1 MTNALL
7 AVHVLAGAFAVLV
20 GAIAASVRKGGR
32 LHIRAGRLFVIFMA
46 LSSILGAVLGLIKFE
61 QFFITFFAGV
71 LGTYLVVSGWLAA
84 NQAATNRP
92 VLDGVLSLLNAIT
105 FVTLVSIGILAFIQS
120 DGLMF
125 GFAGENYIVL
135 ALMSGIA
142 VIGDLSRV
150 LRHTMSRKHQIAR
163 HLWRMLLGFFIA
175 AGSAFTGPGA
185 NVFPEPVRAS
195 GILSLPELVI
205 LLLMAFYLVR
215 TLLFSQAAER

>member
-1 MTNALL
+1 MNALL
-7 AVHVLAGAFAVLV
+7 AVHVFSGALAVLA

-46 LSSILGAVLGLIKFE
+46 LSSVLGAVVGLIKFE

-71 LGTYLVVSGWLAA
+71 LGTYLVISGWLTA
-84 NQAATNRP
+84 NQAAANRP
-92 VLDGVLSLLNAIT
+92 GLDGVLSALNAAT
-105 FVTLVSIGILAFIQS
+105 FAALASIGTLAFTQS

-125 GFAGENYIVL
+125 GFAGENYLIL

-142 VIGDLSRV
+142 AIGDVSRAF
-150 LRHTMSRKHQIAR
+150 RNAMSREHQIAR

-185 NVFPEPVRAS
+185 SAFPDSVQAS

-205 LLLMAFYLVR
+205 LLLMVFYLMK
-215 TLLFSQAAER
+215 TLFFSHAAER

>member
-1 MTNALL
+1 MNALL
-7 AVHVLAGAFAVLV
+7 AVHVLSGAFAVLV

-32 LHIRAGRLFVIFMA
+32 IHVRVGRLFVFSMA

-71 LGTYLVVSGWLAA
+71 LGTYLVVSGWLTT
-84 NQAATNRP
+84 NHPETNRP
-92 VLDGVLSLLNAIT
+92 GLDGVLSFLNGIA
-105 FVTLVSIGILAFIQS
+105 FVTLVSIGILAFRQT

-125 GFAGENYIVL
+125 GFAGENYLFL

-142 VIGDLSRV
+142 AIGDVSR
-150 LRHTMSRKHQIAR
+150 LWRNTMTRKHRIAR

-185 NVFPEPVRAS
+185 NVFPEAVRAS
-195 GILSLPELVI
+195 GILSLPELAI
-205 LLLMAFYLVR
+205 LMLMVFYLGK
-215 TLLFSQAAER
+215 TLLFSRTSEH